1 MRRIAALALKEFRQF
16 WRDRLT
22 RSLAIFLPL
31 VMITLYGT
39 ALTTN
44 IYNLRMAIEDQD
56 QTVLSRRYVEA
67 VAATGKFVFVPRPP
81 GESTEEIL
89 RSSHA
94 RAVLRIPAHFEQD
107 FMSGRPTQV
116 QLLID
121 GTESNTALILRTIN
135 QAVALRFEPFSSVRS
150 PRTAPVKLNIRFWYN
165 PGLSDALFFGSGALG
180 LVLILF
186 PALLGAL
193 AAAREKE
200 LGTIAQAYASTLTAP
215 EWIFGKAIPY
225 ILIGMAQLVICFVTG
240 IYIFGYTIPDRP
252 EVLLVGT
259 AVYITAG
266 VFYGMLVGNA
276 TGTQSAAI
284 QGVQFG
290 AFLISLLLSGFLMP
304 VANMPVPMQ
313 YISAIIPARHY
324 IALARDVLLRHG
336 DWQTSMNPLLA
347 LGGLALFFFL
357 ANLGRM
363 RRMQFS

>member
-1 MRRIAALALKEFRQF
+1 M
-16 WRDRLT
+16 
-22 RSLAIFLPL
+22 
-31 VMITLYGT
+31 
-39 ALTTN
+39 
-44 IYNLRMAIEDQD
+44 
-56 QTVLSRRYVEA
+56 
-67 VAATGKFVFVPRPP
+67 
-81 GESTEEIL
+81 
-89 RSSHA
+89 
-94 RAVLRIPAHFEQD
+94 
-107 FMSGRPTQV
+107 
-116 QLLID
+116 
-121 GTESNTALILRTIN
+121 
-135 QAVALRFEPFSSVRS
+135 
-150 PRTAPVKLNIRFWYN
+150 
-165 PGLSDALFFGSGALG
+165 
-180 LVLILF
+180 
-186 PALLGAL
+186 LGAL

-215 EWIFGKAIPY
+215 EWILGKAIPY

-252 EVLLVGT
+252 EVLLFGT

-304 VANMPVPMQ
+304 ISNMPVPMQ
-313 YISAIIPARHY
+313 YISSIIPARHY

-336 DWQTSMNPLLA
+336 DWHTSMKPLLA
-347 LGGLALFFFL
+347 LVGLGLFFFL